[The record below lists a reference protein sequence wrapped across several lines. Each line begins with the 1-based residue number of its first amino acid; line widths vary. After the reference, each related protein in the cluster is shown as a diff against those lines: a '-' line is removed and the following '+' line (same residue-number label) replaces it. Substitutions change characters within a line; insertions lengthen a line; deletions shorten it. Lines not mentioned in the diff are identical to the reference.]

1 MEIYVFIG
9 ILQLY
14 PYTFTPLGYMS
25 CEGQTLSISQYQTLY
40 ALIGSTYGGDGR
52 TTFAL
57 PNLKGAEPLPQMKY
71 YIAKTV
77 SGEFSAIVER
87 VIESLK
93 AEGFGVLTDIDVKAT
108 MKKKLDIDFRDY
120 RILGACNP
128 PLAHQALTA
137 DDKIGTML
145 PCNVIVQDLG
155 GGKIEV
161 AAINPAVSMEHVG
174 NPTLNTLAETVTS
187 KLKRVIAT
195 I

>member
-1 MEIYVFIG
+1 M
-9 ILQLY
+9 Q
-14 PYTFTPLGYMS
+14 
-25 CEGQTLSISQYQTLY
+25 
-40 ALIGSTYGGDGR
+40 
-52 TTFAL
+52 
-57 PNLKGAEPLPQMKY
+57 Y

-77 SGEFSAIVER
+77 SGGFPAIVER
-87 VIESLK
+87 VIGALK
-93 AEGFGVLTDIDVKAT
+93 AEGFGVLTEIDVKAT

-155 GGKIEV
+155 GGQIEV
-161 AAINPAVSMEHVG
+161 AAINPAISMERVG
-174 NPTLNTLAETVTS
+174 NPTLKAIAESVTS
-187 KLKRVIAT
+187 KLGRVIAA

>member
-1 MEIYVFIG
+1 LE
-9 ILQLY
+9 
-14 PYTFTPLGYMS
+14 
-25 CEGQTLSISQYQTLY
+25 
-40 ALIGSTYGGDGR
+40 
-52 TTFAL
+52 
-57 PNLKGAEPLPQMKY
+57 Y
-71 YIAKTV
+71 YIAKTA

-87 VIESLK
+87 VVEALK

-161 AAINPAVSMEHVG
+161 AAINPAISMEHVG
-174 NPTLNTLAETVTS
+174 NPTLNMPCLRPAVFPFTS
-187 KLKRVIAT
+187 LKVGPRMEKGQERASKCRQPN
-195 I
+195 